1 MYVLVYGFGERNS
14 KRVAIG
20 VSTSRIKPQR
30 IVRLRLGKAGL
41 VPKDVTIHTG
51 ASKPGFK
58 RFKESVVEEING
70 LIAS

>member
-1 MYVLVYGFGERNS
+1 MYGFGERNS

-20 VSTSRIKPQR
+20 LSISRIKPQR
-30 IVRLRLGKAGL
+30 IVRLRFGSDGS

-58 RFKESVVEEING
+58 RFKASVVELMNG